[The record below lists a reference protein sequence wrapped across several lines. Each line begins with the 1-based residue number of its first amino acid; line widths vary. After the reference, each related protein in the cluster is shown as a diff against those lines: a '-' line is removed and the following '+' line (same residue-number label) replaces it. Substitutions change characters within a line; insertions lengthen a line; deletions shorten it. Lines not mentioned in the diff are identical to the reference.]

1 MIDKKIT
8 RVIGLNIQID
18 KELLTILPHVKI
30 GINHYT
36 KITVSESPQMLK
48 GRLQLFQ
55 EQLYFELDTKP
66 LTEFA
71 NIQEW
76 RAVWK
81 ALGADPNRYR
91 PSVESLFRRIKKQE
105 FLQSVHTAVDLNT
118 FFSLQY
124 EIPIG
129 IYDLAKIVGDIQL
142 TQGNEDDS
150 YDGLNGR
157 PNSLNRFLLLK
168 DDYSPF
174 GSPYVDS
181 VRTAVTAETTEAIQI
196 FFIRPS
202 MDPTEAL
209 HLLQAS
215 GKMFTSMSGG
225 EAESFVLHASQT
237 SIALENDQA

>member
-8 RVIGLNIQID
+8 RVIGLNIHIN
-18 KELLTILPHVKI
+18 KELFNILPQVKI

-55 EQLYFELDTKP
+55 EQLHFELDTKP
-66 LTEFA
+66 LTEFT

-76 RAVWK
+76 RAAWK

-91 PSVESLFRRIKKQE
+91 PSVESLFRRIKKQA
-105 FLQSVHTAVDLNT
+105 FLQSVHTALDLNT

-129 IYDLAKIVGDIQL
+129 IYDMRKIVGDIQL
-142 TQGNEDDS
+142 TQGGEDDS

-157 PNSLNRFLLLK
+157 SNSLNNLLLLK

-174 GSPYVDS
+174 GSPFVDS

-196 FFIRPS
+196 FFLQPS
-202 MDPTEAL
+202 MDTAEAL
-209 HLLQAS
+209 QLLQAS
-215 GKMFTSMSGG
+215 GTMFTSISGG
-225 EAESFVLHASQT
+225 ETESCVLHAVQT
-237 SIALENDQA
+237 FIALENDHN